1 MKTKYGKK
9 ENETQSVVIKQFMLI
24 FELTNMTMPFPL
36 KSISLFVLTNYLLLN
51 MTTIVQLGIKDEN

>member
-1 MKTKYGKK
+1 LKTKYGKK